1 MRCDRTGVEIRDPS
15 EGIWDDGEW
24 ISWHWINQCI
34 DDQERQQEFPKA
46 PIELIQLFD
55 DLVQSAIQYK
65 EMTGRHLPI
74 FGELGEL
81 YAELK
86 YSIKRHRP
94 HAQGSDGRLGNDFV
108 EVKTITPLK
117 GEQKVSVRRSGHFN
131 KLIVVR
137 ISADYEFEA
146 RLISRTKLG
155 RGKSCQVSWSPL
167 PAERIPDHQSGSG
180 TASLRP

>member
-1 MRCDRTGVEIRDPS
+1 M
-15 EGIWDDGEW
+15 
-24 ISWHWINQCI
+24 
-34 DDQERQQEFPKA
+34 
-46 PIELIQLFD
+46 
-55 DLVQSAIQYK
+55 
-65 EMTGRHLPI
+65 
-74 FGELGEL
+74 GELGEL